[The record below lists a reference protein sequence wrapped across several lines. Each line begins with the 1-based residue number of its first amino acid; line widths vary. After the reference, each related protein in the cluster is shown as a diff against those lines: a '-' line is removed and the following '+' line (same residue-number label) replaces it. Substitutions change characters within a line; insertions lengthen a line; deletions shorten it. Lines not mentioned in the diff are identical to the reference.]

1 MKANGLTQGS
11 MESILSRIVEYA
23 NLTIA
28 DSAEDNS
35 EFYSGKKL
43 AYHEVLGVIQNEL
56 LSSDIDL
63 KLYGLDIDL
72 DKVL

>member
-1 MKANGLTQGS
+1 MKANELTQGS
-11 MESILSRIVEYA
+11 IESILSRIVEYA

-28 DSAEDNS
+28 DAVQDNS

-56 LSSDIDL
+56 ISSDVDL
-63 KLYGLDIDL
+63 KPYGLDIDL